1 MAVLVLLILS
11 LLQAIILF
19 YTLRLISGV
28 QFVKKDYISIIGI
41 IILSAILFFII
52 DSKAVLFLFVAT
64 LIFMYYKN
72 KFLGIVTTMI
82 CFFILYMANFTSLW
96 LSSLIVDIIV
106 VKYNFSIFY
115 AITFTIFS
123 LIYAYIARFFIKRLS
138 FSDLSLN
145 KLYLILVSLFLLII
159 LGLIYFYLPNQNVS
173 FGDAKFISI
182 MYAVVI
188 ITTAILIITI
198 SFSII
203 RQIQYKRNIKE
214 IENYYKYTLQIEKI
228 NNEMRKFRHDYVNI
242 LSTLSDYIRENDMEG
257 LRKYFNEEIIPMQD
271 NMQMKTLKINGIEN
285 LKVREIK
292 GLITTKIL
300 QAQEKNIRLSIEVPE
315 PIEKIDMP
323 IINLSRIIGILLD
336 NAIEASEKIEDDP
349 LIRIAFI
356 KNEDDSVMFIIM
368 NKCKPD
374 MPRVHTLFQE
384 NYSTK
389 GKNRGLGL
397 SNLKEITDAT
407 SNVLLDTTIDNNYF
421 IQKVE
426 ILNSNS

>member
-1 MAVLVLLILS
+1 MAVLILVVILII
-11 LLQAIILF
+11 QAIILL
-19 YTLRLISGV
+19 YNMKLISGISYTV
-28 QFVKKDYISIIGI
+28 KDYISIIGI
-41 IILSAILFFII
+41 IILSAILFLTIE
-52 DSKAVLFLFVAT
+52 SQAVLFLFFASLV
-64 LIFMYYKN
+64 FMYYKN
-72 KFLGIVTTMI
+72 KFLGIVTAMI

-106 VKYNFSIFY
+106 IKYNFSIFY
-115 AITFTIFS
+115 AITYIIFS
-123 LIYAYIARFFIKRLS
+123 LIYAYIAKFFIKRLS

-285 LKVREIK
+285 LIVREIK

>member
-1 MAVLVLLILS
+1 MYKRKQTIGVVA
-11 LLQAIILF
+11 A
-19 YTLRLISGV
+19 LIS
-28 QFVKKDYISIIGI
+28 
-41 IILSAILFFII
+41 
-52 DSKAVLFLFVAT
+52 
-64 LIFMYYKN
+64 
-72 KFLGIVTTMI
+72 
-82 CFFILYMANFTSLW
+82 FFILYMANFISIW
-96 LSSLIVDIIV
+96 LATQLIEVITLNYIFSS
-106 VKYNFSIFY
+106 FY
-115 AITFTIFS
+115 AVSFIIIAIS
-123 LIYAYIARFFIKRLS
+123 LGYIIKYFFIKMSTS
-138 FSDLSLN
+138 FLSLN
-145 KLYLILVSLFLLII
+145 KIYLSIVCLFLLTV
-159 LGLIYFYLPNQNVS
+159 LLLIYFYLPNSILS
-173 FGDAKFISI
+173 FSDIKFVVI